1 MASVWHQM
9 AQRWEKKKASRHHRS
24 KQTSVST
31 PQKSVRAMPLW
42 DTVMIAL
49 VIGSTI
55 AFCFWIAPSHCL
67 LDTITAGIFGLWNGG
82 PSVGLPGS
90 NSEPPM
96 SALGQKRT
104 SHQVRVM
111 SALLP
116 KADIS

>member
-1 MASVWHQM
+1 
-9 AQRWEKKKASRHHRS
+9 
-24 KQTSVST
+24 
-31 PQKSVRAMPLW
+31 
-42 DTVMIAL
+42 MIAL

-55 AFCFWIAPSHCL
+55 AFCFWIALSHCL

-104 SHQVRVM
+104 LVERVGV
-111 SALLP
+111 SALCQKQRSP
-116 KADIS
+116 PGR